1 MIIAAHAGTGKTYFS
16 KNVYDSVDFVCM
28 PYKYYL
34 PDGFIAGE
42 EGESIKADLDLIMR
56 EEWPDNYCKAV
67 INVYNEHKYVI
78 IPPIVPVLA
87 VLRDEEIPYILCY
100 PERSAKAEYES
111 RYRAR
116 GNNESFLKVFVDHWD
131 LFLNDMESDPGD
143 NHVVLKEGE
152 YLLDYLSHFD
162 KVIAQKESI
171 VSFEI
176 DEDILSGYNSIYA
189 QTGYSFQTFARRE
202 LIKIAKSGEW
212 PVILKNHEL
221 EKDMES

>member
-42 EGESIKADLDLIMR
+42 EDEPIKADLDLIMR

-78 IPPIVPVLA
+78 IPPIGPVLA
-87 VLRDEEIPYILCY
+87 ALRDEEIPYILCY

-111 RYRAR
+111 RYRKR
-116 GNNESFLKVFVDHWD
+116 GNSESFLRVFINRWD
-131 LFLNDMESDPGD
+131 LFLDAMESDPGED
-143 NHVVLKEGE
+143 HVVLKEGE
-152 YLLDYLSHFD
+152 YLLDYLSYFD
-162 KVIAQKESI
+162 RVSAEKESM
-171 VSFEI
+171 VSIEM
-176 DEDILSGYNSIYA
+176 DDSILIGFNSIYA
-189 QTGYSFQTFARRE
+189 KMGYTLQTFMRRE
-202 LIKIAKSGEW
+202 LIKVARSGEW
-212 PVILKNHEL
+212 PVILNKSEL
-221 EKDMES
+221 KKEC

>member
-42 EGESIKADLDLIMR
+42 EDESVKADLNLIMR
-56 EEWPDNYCKAV
+56 EEWPDNYIKAV
-67 INVYNEHKYVI
+67 INVYNEHKYII
-78 IPPIVPVLA
+78 IPPIGSVLA
-87 VLRDEEIPYILCY
+87 ALRDEEIPYVLCY
-100 PERSAKAEYES
+100 PERSAKVEYEF
-111 RYRAR
+111 RYRDR
-116 GNNESFLKVFVDHWD
+116 GNSESFLRVFVDHWD

-152 YLLDYLSHFD
+152 YLLDYLSYFD
-162 KVIAQKESI
+162 KIIAEKESI

-176 DEDILSGYNSIYA
+176 DEEVLSGFNSIYA
-189 QTGYSFQTFARRE
+189 KTGYSFQTFARRE
-202 LIKIAKSGEW
+202 FIKVAKGGEW
-212 PVILKNHEL
+212 PVILNKREL
-221 EKDMES
+221 EKEL